1 MPHSSAARIVFTLL
15 AVFLMCTTS
24 CEGDSEAKQG
34 RTFFAAG
41 ANKVRGVE
49 VLNPTNPD
57 LPFYYSFGT
66 IPFGQQFTHT
76 YVLKN
81 VEDRAITIL
90 RTEPAC
96 ACSRVKAIYAWKGS
110 SEEQGT
116 VPGDLS
122 KKDNILRVEAGQT
135 FSMQILV
142 DTARVN
148 PNAQKLAVLRV
159 YTDSPIDPFL
169 TFEVNFLPEKL
180 FELASPSLRLG
191 DIPLGGGVGNTLQIF
206 SRYALNHARLIDVFS
221 TTEGLSAEVIL
232 IPGFESN
239 WNLNVTTDGQEV
251 QGPLRG
257 TIVLRTTDGLGQ
269 GDAGRLEIPV
279 EGRVVPAVMMYPS
292 NLSFG
297 RVTQGE
303 ASALQ
308 AAVQG
313 LAPGHRIQIK
323 NARIEGP
330 SAPYLTVELERIAE
344 DTFGRSARID
354 VRVYCKKDA
363 PAGAIDATLTLD
375 LVDES
380 RAAIIRKIHGIVQ

>member
-1 MPHSSAARIVFTLL
+1 MPHSSAARIAFAIL
-15 AVFLMCTTS
+15 AVFLMYTTACDS
-24 CEGDSEAKQG
+24 DSEANQG
-34 RTFFAAG
+34 RAFFAAG
-41 ANKVRGVE
+41 ANKERGVE

-66 IPFGQQFTHT
+66 IPYGKQFSHT
-76 YVLKN
+76 FVLKN
-81 VEDRAITIL
+81 LEDRAITIL

-96 ACSRVKAIYAWKGS
+96 SCSRVKSIFAWSGS
-110 SEEQGT
+110 SEDEGT
-116 VPGDLS
+116 IPGDLS
-122 KKDNILRVEAGQT
+122 QDDNILRVEAGQT
-135 FSMQILV
+135 FSMQIMV

-148 PNAQKLAVLRV
+148 PNAPKMAVLRV

-169 TFEVNFLPEKL
+169 TFEINFLPEKL
-180 FELASPSLRLG
+180 FELASPALRLG

-206 SRYALNHARLIDVFS
+206 SRYSLNQARLIDVFS
-221 TTEGLSAEVIL
+221 TTEGLSAEVVL

-251 QGPLRG
+251 KGPLRG
-257 TIVLRTTDGLGQ
+257 TIILRTTDGLGQ
-269 GDAGRLEIPV
+269 GDAGRLEVPV

-297 RVTQGE
+297 LVPLGE
-303 ASALQ
+303 SSALQ

-313 LAPGHRIQIK
+313 LAPGHRIQIT
-323 NARIEGP
+323 NARIDGP

-354 VRVYCKKDA
+354 VRVVCKEDA